1 MDNVKQTFERM
12 KAKEVFVN
20 EHCMTVMRKNM
31 SDEWVYYALVRKDM
45 SDGNFILWPR
55 FIDVSGDITYI
66 SPLSLS
72 SLSSSSLLSL
82 SSLSLSSSASICR
95 SSSLSSSSLS
105 SSSSSSSLLSPS
117 SSSLSLSISLG
128 DALVK
133 IIYGTNGELL
143 HMDADETS
151 VFKLVKEHDGLLRD
165 YALLLKNR
173 GELSW
178 IS

>member
-72 SLSSSSLLSL
+72 SLSSLSL
-82 SSLSLSSSASICR
+82 SSL
-95 SSSLSSSSLS
+95 
-105 SSSSSSSLLSPS
+105 
-117 SSSLSLSISLG
+117 SSLSLSISLG